1 MVWQPHKEHRVENVF
16 LSIPY
21 RVLSTE
27 HTLAGDVS
35 EHILTP
41 FGTLDVC
48 FPALSASRHR
58 NTPMEIEVRLD
69 LGSWMAWDEVPQE
82 MRRTLPELVLKMV
95 SSRWEDRFPPKVAVR
110 FNGALWEAAIQ
121 ERGSMGRRDKPL

>member
-1 MVWQPHKEHRVENVF
+1 MVWQSHKEHRVENVF

-27 HTLAGDVS
+27 YTLAGDVS

-48 FPALSASRHR
+48 FPALSASRHP
-58 NTPMEIEVRLD
+58 NNPMEIEVQWD
-69 LGSWMAWDEVPQE
+69 LGSWMVWKEAPQE
-82 MRRTLPELVLKMV
+82 FSRTLPELVLKMV
-95 SSRWEDRFPPKVAVR
+95 SRRWVDRFPPGVSVR
-110 FNGALWEAAIQ
+110 FNGALWEAGIQ
-121 ERGSMGRRDKPL
+121 ERGSMERRDEAL